1 MGEVQKKG
9 FPLIG
14 AIFLGVG
21 IWNLIRGA
29 DWVVWI
35 ILGVLFGGLAALG
48 WKKGRRDD

>member
-1 MGEVQKKG
+1 MEQVQKKG

-21 IWNLIRGA
+21 VWNLIRGE

-35 ILGVLFGGLAALG
+35 ILGVLFGGLAAFG
-48 WKKGRRDD
+48 WKKGRRDG

>member
-1 MGEVQKKG
+1 MEEVHKKG

-21 IWNLIRGA
+21 VWNLVRGE

-35 ILGVLFGGLAALG
+35 ILGVLFGGLAAFGL
-48 WKKGRRDD
+48 KKGRRDG